1 MTISLITQL
10 HIYFT
15 KFNWLKK
22 LLKVPEFEII
32 IIGSVFER
40 FKKLDLD
47 PVEKK
52 GVLEDLGEIYFY
64 FIFLG

>member
-52 GVLEDLGEIYFY
+52 AVLEDFGEIYFY